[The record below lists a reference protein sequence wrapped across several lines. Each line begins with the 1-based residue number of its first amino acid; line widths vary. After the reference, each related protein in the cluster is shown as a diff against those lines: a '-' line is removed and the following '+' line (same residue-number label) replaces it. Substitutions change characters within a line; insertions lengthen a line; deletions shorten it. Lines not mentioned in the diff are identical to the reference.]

1 MENVF
6 TIYGGTRSFGVYEGH
21 NYDKIKLTALV
32 NASDGSTFGAGK
44 PVILSFNTPSVLKA
58 LGLTSYS
65 DLTLLKFPFK
75 VKVTYAFNS
84 SGSPYA
90 DGVVKIN

>member
-6 TIYGGTRSFGVYEGH
+6 TVYGGSRSFGVYEGH
-21 NYDKIKLTALV
+21 DYDKIKFTALV
-32 NASDGSTFGAGK
+32 NSNDGLTFGAGK
-44 PVILSFNTPSVLKA
+44 PVILSFNTSNALKA

-65 DLTLLKFPFK
+65 DLCLLKFPFK
-75 VKVTYAFNS
+75 IKVSYAFNN

-90 DGVVKIN
+90 DGIIKIN

>member
-6 TIYGGTRSFGVYEGH
+6 TVYGGMRSFGVYENH
-21 NYDKIKLTALV
+21 EYDKIKLTALV
-32 NASDGSTFGAGK
+32 NSTDGSTFGAGK
-44 PVILSFNTPSVLKA
+44 PVILSFNTSNVLKA

-75 VKVTYAFNS
+75 VKVSYAFNNV
-84 SGSPYA
+84 GSPYA
-90 DGVVKIN
+90 DGIVKIN